1 MPELFMFLPIINK
14 ASVKVS
20 LIVAAPAFLAMTTS
34 FDETVLAQIYNCSVV
49 EARFLRME
57 VRWMTLLGNRTS
69 RGAKCV

>member
-34 FDETVLAQIYNCSVV
+34 FDETVW
-49 EARFLRME
+49 LRYII
-57 VRWMTLLGNRTS
+57 VAWS
-69 RGAKCV
+69 KHDSCAWK